1 MAIDEQDHER
11 ESGRGEQGVEP
22 QTPVVGLEASREVQQ
37 HLRRGRELVREVDQ
51 EPEVWTGGS

>member
-1 MAIDEQDHER
+1 VAIDEQDHER

-51 EPEVWTGGS
+51 EPEA